1 MSETLGDRYKEII
14 FKKFSDIE
22 LIKDIE
28 SFRKNNGKLGKVL
41 PHFFKECMFRCK
53 GAGRVKS
60 PLEVLNS
67 EEDLVEILDYIKSK
81 PNFYN
86 YSTEAKNI
94 ESFFRNGTRFC
105 RKVANFSPNV
115 ARDIYYRYF
124 NSLEGVNVLDTS
136 AGFGARMSA
145 VVLEGGNYL
154 GIDPNRELVD
164 RLNDYKLF
172 LERNNLVSSDQM
184 CQFLCQG
191 SEIYVKGLNNIFDIS
206 FTSPPYFNLEA
217 YSNDEYAST
226 RNYND
231 YGLWLKEFMLPT
243 LLNTVRYLKVGGYL
257 LINIKNMTDG
267 KKYTLFDDVFKIL
280 SNIKNLEF
288 VERFNIDLYTPKYYY
303 YNCGYSEDEYQS
315 YEPVMCFR
323 KLFI

>member
-115 ARDIYYRYF
+115 AKIFIIDI
-124 NSLEGVNVLDTS
+124 
-136 AGFGARMSA
+136 
-145 VVLEGGNYL
+145 
-154 GIDPNRELVD
+154 
-164 RLNDYKLF
+164 
-172 LERNNLVSSDQM
+172 
-184 CQFLCQG
+184 
-191 SEIYVKGLNNIFDIS
+191 
-206 FTSPPYFNLEA
+206 
-217 YSNDEYAST
+217 
-226 RNYND
+226 
-231 YGLWLKEFMLPT
+231 
-243 LLNTVRYLKVGGYL
+243 
-257 LINIKNMTDG
+257 LI
-267 KKYTLFDDVFKIL
+267 V
-280 SNIKNLEF
+280 
-288 VERFNIDLYTPKYYY
+288 
-303 YNCGYSEDEYQS
+303 
-315 YEPVMCFR
+315 
-323 KLFI
+323 